1 MRSHHRILAT
11 FAGLLLLCAA
21 GTAAAQSTI
30 RCESQDGNYRSCPVS
45 TTGGVTLTRQL
56 SSKGCWQGDTWGYDR
71 NRIWVTHGCRAE
83 FRVGSH
89 SGSSDGA
96 KVAGALVLG
105 AIAAAAIASH
115 DNDRHDNHYNNNHYN
130 DGYYNGYDNNYDYG
144 YGNNS
149 YGREI
154 RCESQDGRYRSCGYI
169 DSRGHAEIRRQL
181 SNTSCVY
188 GRSWG
193 VDGRQLWV
201 DDGCRAIF
209 VVY

>member
-1 MRSHHRILAT
+1 MRSHHRFLAAL
-11 FAGLLLLCAA
+11 AGLLLLGAA
-21 GTAAAQSTI
+21 GAAAAQSTI
-30 RCESQDGNYRSCPVS
+30 RCESQDGKFRSCPIS
-45 TTGGVTLTRQL
+45 TTGGVTLIRQL

-83 FRVGSH
+83 FRVGTYS
-89 SGSSDGA
+89 SGNNDGA

-105 AIAAAAIASH
+105 AIAVAAIANH
-115 DNDRHDNHYNNNHYN
+115 HKDRHDYDYYD
-130 DGYYNGYDNNYDYG
+130 DGYYG
-144 YGNNS
+144 S

-154 RCESQDGRYRSCGYI
+154 RCESQGGRYRSCGYV
-169 DSRGHAEIRRQL
+169 DRRSHVEIRRQL

>member
-1 MRSHHRILAT
+1 M
-11 FAGLLLLCAA
+11 
-21 GTAAAQSTI
+21 
-30 RCESQDGNYRSCPVS
+30 
-45 TTGGVTLTRQL
+45 
-56 SSKGCWQGDTWGYDR
+56 
-71 NRIWVTHGCRAE
+71 
-83 FRVGSH
+83 GSH

-115 DNDRHDNHYNNNHYN
+115 DHDRHDNNNHYN
-130 DGYYNGYDNNYDYG
+130 DGYYNGYGNNYDYG

-169 DSRGHAEIRRQL
+169 DRRGHAEIRRQL